1 MIVSGLRDQAKVSA
15 PADYAAGP
23 TLKDLAKSAP
33 ASGGVFSGST
43 SAVRGKT
50 PDNGTRAET
59 GVPIAVYAL
68 RSNPAEL
75 LRYAHQADSPGR
87 PGAWAASSRVSEAV
101 SDYLK
106 LSPAS
111 GGFYAETLGG
121 ELHYLRV
128 PDLQVTTVTSV
139 SPGTYTQFAASSD
152 GTLYAFAVD
161 GSVDVIRM
169 AFTEND
175 EPKWSEVERTTGQWP
190 TFLRVFTAG
199 DGVFYTIATD
209 GMLLHSRNELN
220 AWTAQSVVGNGWA
233 GFRDAFSPAPGVIY
247 AIQPNGDLLWYR
259 FRGHASGELA
269 QGWEG
274 PMKVGN
280 GWQNFASVIGLPEI
294 Q

>member
-1 MIVSGLRDQAKVSA
+1 
-15 PADYAAGP
+15 
-23 TLKDLAKSAP
+23 
-33 ASGGVFSGST
+33 
-43 SAVRGKT
+43 
-50 PDNGTRAET
+50 
-59 GVPIAVYAL
+59 
-68 RSNPAEL
+68 
-75 LRYAHQADSPGR
+75 
-87 PGAWAASSRVSEAV
+87 
-101 SDYLK
+101 
-106 LSPAS
+106 
-111 GGFYAETLGG
+111 
-121 ELHYLRV
+121 
-128 PDLQVTTVTSV
+128 VTSV
-139 SPGTYTQFAASSD
+139 SSGTYTQFAASSD
-152 GTLYAFAVD
+152 GSLYAFTVD

-175 EPKWSEVERTTGQWP
+175 EPKWSEAERTTGQWP
-190 TFLRVFTAG
+190 AFLRVFTAG
-199 DGVFYTIATD
+199 DGVFYTIAAD